1 MGTVNINEKNI
12 MIGFNMGGKHAF
24 LLNTLICISKWS
36 IWKGEIKLNMTKF
49 VSIKLYIITY
59 GN

>member
-49 VSIKLYIITY
+49 I
-59 GN
+59 